1 MKLTKRFRAQEA
13 LEVRDICMNDSANRG
28 DFYHKCRNAFRY
40 GSRDVD
46 QARHNKIMPIVKR
59 QSSFLYAPERIHF
72 WAELPPDE
80 LDHVDKVESC
90 ADAVTEKWHDS
101 GAAVLACSA
110 IENALICGM
119 TPVSVLPERMTNG
132 DVALVSRM
140 IEPEMFGVW
149 NPAVPDLLQQQAVCY
164 DSWLSKPEIEIRL
177 QMHSPK
183 DRARILQNLESSAPD
198 YVETD
203 RIFVSNYQ
211 GINSG
216 NVETGIVMSRL
227 GGQYA
232 YNPMVRVPLYRV
244 SNLFIFDD
252 DIGDWNWFLL
262 SAGETIFDMPIGKV
276 GCPGRLP
283 IITICAD
290 MIPNYFWGWSLVDGL
305 ILLQEWYSKRIAQM
319 DELFEK
325 ILKTPKVG
333 YGIGQMRES
342 KIAAINR
349 PGGYMSVPNPAAKI
363 EELKPVIPESAFTMM
378 EQMSDMFSEAAGMR
392 PALFGKNEPGVRS
405 EGMGNS
411 LLKISASEMTVK
423 ALLIEKCI
431 EDWAN
436 LILRYEQ
443 RFNDSL
449 LPIYGDDGNYSG
461 RMFRLGEMPSST
473 KIKVDGHSASPIF
486 VEDHTKQAE
495 AMVRAGAMDSE
506 TMIEFMNPPM
516 KGLLKKRQKRRVMA
530 QLIAEQQHKLQ
541 QQEKRSGKEQK

>member
-1 MKLTKRFRAQEA
+1 
-13 LEVRDICMNDSANRG
+13 
-28 DFYHKCRNAFRY
+28 
-40 GSRDVD
+40 
-46 QARHNKIMPIVKR
+46 
-59 QSSFLYAPERIHF
+59 
-72 WAELPPDE
+72 
-80 LDHVDKVESC
+80 
-90 ADAVTEKWHDS
+90 
-101 GAAVLACSA
+101 
-110 IENALICGM
+110 
-119 TPVSVLPERMTNG
+119 
-132 DVALVSRM
+132 
-140 IEPEMFGVW
+140 
-149 NPAVPDLLQQQAVCY
+149 
-164 DSWLSKPEIEIRL
+164 
-177 QMHSPK
+177 
-183 DRARILQNLESSAPD
+183 
-198 YVETD
+198 
-203 RIFVSNYQ
+203 
-211 GINSG
+211 
-216 NVETGIVMSRL
+216 
-227 GGQYA
+227 
-232 YNPMVRVPLYRV
+232 
-244 SNLFIFDD
+244 
-252 DIGDWNWFLL
+252 
-262 SAGETIFDMPIGKV
+262 
-276 GCPGRLP
+276 
-283 IITICAD
+283 
-290 MIPNYFWGWSLVDGL
+290 
-305 ILLQEWYSKRIAQM
+305 M